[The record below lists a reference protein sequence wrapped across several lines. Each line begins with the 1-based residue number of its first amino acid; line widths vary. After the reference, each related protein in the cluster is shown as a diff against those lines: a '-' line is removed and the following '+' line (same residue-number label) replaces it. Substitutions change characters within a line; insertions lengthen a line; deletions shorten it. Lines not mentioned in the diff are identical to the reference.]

1 MMSSASTG
9 RGKGDGLECGGSRTV
24 PLSPTPCP
32 RLQPVPWV
40 SGGARHCQHS
50 WVLPI
55 PSSSSWHRGYTSMQ
69 RQLVG
74 NTGSQL
80 QDPQGQEGSRAPSYT
95 AQACHIPALPAPIP
109 DQGLTVG
116 RLLWV
121 NKLCR
126 GAGQAG
132 GQRCRCTG
140 PIRVPGLTAVVAE
153 LGATSLT
160 PTGEARTL
168 GTAIGD
174 DSVAVGRR
182 QSAWGDQH
190 CPQAPCH
197 IPAQHTVIPLPRT
210 DRLCA
215 GRSQICVVSEQQ
227 PAFDSYVPLSSA
239 K

>member
-1 MMSSASTG
+1 
-9 RGKGDGLECGGSRTV
+9 
-24 PLSPTPCP
+24 
-32 RLQPVPWV
+32 
-40 SGGARHCQHS
+40 
-50 WVLPI
+50 
-55 PSSSSWHRGYTSMQ
+55 MQ

-74 NTGSQL
+74 NAGSQL

-121 NKLCR
+121 NKLCQ

-132 GQRCRCTG
+132 GQRCWCTG

-168 GTAIGD
+168 GTAIGN

-182 QSAWGDQH
+182 QSAWGDQQR
-190 CPQAPCH
+190 PQAPCH
-197 IPAQHTVIPLPRT
+197 IPARHTVTPLPRT
-210 DRLCA
+210 DRLCT
-215 GRSQICVVSEQQ
+215 GRSQICVAAARIRELCATLISKMTT
-227 PAFDSYVPLSSA
+227 A
-239 K
+239 KPSLPRIHRIFLGPHRQAQHGQALQS

>member
-1 MMSSASTG
+1 MGWNAAG
-9 RGKGDGLECGGSRTV
+9 AGQCR
-24 PLSPTPCP
+24 SPPHP
-32 RLQPVPWV
+32 VLGLQPVPWV

-55 PSSSSWHRGYTSMQ
+55 PSSSNWHRGYTSMQ

-132 GQRCRCTG
+132 GQRCWCTG

-182 QSAWGDQH
+182 QSAWGG
-190 CPQAPCH
+190 
-197 IPAQHTVIPLPRT
+197 PAVPTGPLPHPSM
-210 DRLCA
+210 A
-215 GRSQICVVSEQQ
+215 HGHSPPQN
-227 PAFDSYVPLSSA
+227 
-239 K
+239 